1 MGNMFKIAPLRN
13 KGARIWTEGIQEA
26 TPLAVCEA
34 APSRHLAK
42 NTVRKLIRKFRG
54 SITRTSQGTQSHGDM
69 EKWHAL
75 LANDRPGQTLL
86 PSGWGFLVPA
96 TNVCSADIF
105 PSLGHRLLARPL
117 PPHRC
122 KWHSQV
128 HKCTLR
134 RNMRLV
140 MPHSKRVSLQGIS
153 QTWYSKEGLCS
164 RLASNTKSHLIFS

>member
-54 SITRTSQGTQSHGDM
+54 SITRTSQGTQSHGDVK
-69 EKWHAL
+69 KWHACWQTTAL
-75 LANDRPGQTLL
+75 DRHCCHRAEVSRFQRLK
-86 PSGWGFLVPA
+86 
-96 TNVCSADIF
+96 VCSADVF

-140 MPHSKRVSLQGIS
+140 MPHSKRVSLHGIS